1 METTNTGSK
10 VQEATYSLTKLNSI
24 PKFETVKQNIRLSD
38 EYGRSLELSGVYL
51 NGVQYYDLKN
61 ILYINNTG
69 LANLIDL
76 LKSLLKQGI
85 KVQFVNV
92 TQKIQDKIKSVGLER
107 VLNCS

>member
-1 METTNTGSK
+1 MERTTESK
-10 VQEATYSLTKLNSI
+10 VQETSYHLSKLNSL
-24 PKFETVKQNIRLSD
+24 PKFETVKQSIRLSD

-92 TQKIQDKIKSVGLER
+92 TQKIQHKIKSVGLER